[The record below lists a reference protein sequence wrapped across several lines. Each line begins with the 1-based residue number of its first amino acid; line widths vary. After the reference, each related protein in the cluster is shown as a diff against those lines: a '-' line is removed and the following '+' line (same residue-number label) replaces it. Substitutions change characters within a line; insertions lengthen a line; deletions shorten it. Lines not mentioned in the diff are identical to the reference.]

1 MTHDDR
7 ADALPFPRTEP
18 ETEPEHDPMNP
29 TKTNKTQA
37 TEATDKTEA
46 TRADAEASRASA
58 DHTPL
63 PPEVPEELICVS
75 LLVSHTITTEN
86 GVPTFKN
93 KLPITAS
100 ALSRWFAKHFSGD
113 MEACARRL
121 KTTPELTRTED
132 LLSLRRALTDWI
144 GSETKAKRRSPFAL
158 VPDEGLSHFFPVRSG
173 GADPARPAAHFRPF
187 THRRT
192 SAHYGRLRAVEVS
205 FVRTEEFLR
214 TRWEG
219 DAPKALLCAPT
230 VTGETFMTPLPH
242 VSAHEAE
249 GDPEEHGRA
258 FRKEVIWSKDAVA
271 VMHRFYL
278 RADPW
283 LRDLVRDCP
292 EAALGFVALMLK
304 NARARSLFDRVPVR
318 QPLLVDG
325 AGPSAP
331 SGCRTDAA
339 GAVLLRDVNLLR
351 LHEKILLR
359 RHRHPGNEAH
369 VLEHLAGR
377 HAYGPAAGHPRCYGL
392 LAAGEVLIVE
402 YPEKVAVERA
412 AGTPGATALLGRRE
426 AERCLKAARKA
437 EKKAEMKA
445 EGKAG
450 TDGAEPQKGTHP
462 ACRYR
467 FRPLRLETP
476 TEDASGGSSGGSSE
490 RSSKGSS
497 ALRTALAA
505 ITAAATVGLTGC
517 MNLTGLAGASDEFSC
532 PGAVNG
538 TPCTSMQL
546 VHAKSVAGN
555 VPVSAEELQA
565 AKAAAMVP
573 AKKAG
578 TAQLSAADFEGT
590 AVLGGAGS
598 GSAGL
603 GRGSENGAAFPTSDA
618 LSVEPGTAETAG
630 MTGVPGVAGVGA
642 AARTRPAPHELAATA
657 NRPVRVPEKLL
668 AVWIAPYQDQDGDLH
683 EGHMIWVTVERARWR
698 TVDAKKGRGAA
709 WAQSV
714 PIGMSGM
721 TGTAGAARPAR
732 TASTSAAMH
741 GDADT
746 ADTATTGSTGSGA
759 MKMRADAAAMADLI
773 RDMQA
778 QGESAEREAAER
790 AAREAAEREAEAAE
804 GAGGVEG
811 ALGSAGAADM
821 KGDDHADR

>member
-37 TEATDKTEA
+37 TEATEATDKTEA

-63 PPEVPEELICVS
+63 PPEAPEVLICVS

-93 KLPITAS
+93 QLPITAS

-318 QPLLVDG
+318 QPLLAEG
-325 AGPSAP
+325 ADRAA
-331 SGCRTDAA
+331 RTDAA

-402 YPEKVAVERA
+402 YPEKAAVERA

-462 ACRYR
+462 ACRCR
-467 FRPLRLETP
+467 FRPLRPETP

-721 TGTAGAARPAR
+721 TGTAGAARAAR

-778 QGESAEREAAER
+778 QRESAERKAAER

>member
-29 TKTNKTQA
+29 TKTNKAQA
-37 TEATDKTEA
+37 TEATEATEA

-63 PPEVPEELICVS
+63 PPEAPEELICVS

-93 KLPITAS
+93 QLPITAS

-331 SGCRTDAA
+331 SGCRTDAV

-402 YPEKVAVERA
+402 YPEKATVERA

-467 FRPLRLETP
+467 FRPLRPETT

-532 PGAVNG
+532 PGVVNG

-578 TAQLSAADFEGT
+578 TAQLSTADFEGT

-630 MTGVPGVAGVGA
+630 MTGVPGVAGVGT

-657 NRPVRVPEKLL
+657 NRPARVPEKLL

-714 PIGMSGM
+714 PIGA
-721 TGTAGAARPAR
+721 AGAAHAAR
-732 TASTSAAMH
+732 AASTSGAMH

-746 ADTATTGSTGSGA
+746 AGTATTGSTGSGA

-778 QGESAEREAAER
+778 QRESAEREAAER

>member
-29 TKTNKTQA
+29 TKTNKAQA
-37 TEATDKTEA
+37 TEA

-63 PPEVPEELICVS
+63 PPEAPEELICVS

-93 KLPITAS
+93 QLPITAS

-331 SGCRTDAA
+331 SGCRTDAV

-402 YPEKVAVERA
+402 YPEKAAVERA

-426 AERCLKAARKA
+426 AERCLKAAR
-437 EKKAEMKA
+437 KAEMKA

-467 FRPLRLETP
+467 FRPLRPETT

-603 GRGSENGAAFPTSDA
+603 GRGSENGTAFPTSDA

-714 PIGMSGM
+714 PIGA
-721 TGTAGAARPAR
+721 AGAAHAAR
-732 TASTSAAMH
+732 AASTSGAMH

-746 ADTATTGSTGSGA
+746 AGTATTGSTGSGA

-778 QGESAEREAAER
+778 QRESAEREAAER

>member
-18 ETEPEHDPMNP
+18 ETE
-29 TKTNKTQA
+29 A
-37 TEATDKTEA
+37 TEA

-63 PPEVPEELICVS
+63 PPEAPEELICVS

-93 KLPITAS
+93 QLPITAS

-318 QPLLVDG
+318 QPLLAEG
-325 AGPSAP
+325 ADRAA
-331 SGCRTDAA
+331 RTDAA

-402 YPEKVAVERA
+402 YPEKAAVERA

-467 FRPLRLETP
+467 FRPLRPETT

-714 PIGMSGM
+714 PIGA
-721 TGTAGAARPAR
+721 AGAAHAAR
-732 TASTSAAMH
+732 AASTSGAMH

-746 ADTATTGSTGSGA
+746 AGTATTGSTGSGA

-778 QGESAEREAAER
+778 QRESAEREAAER

-821 KGDDHADR
+821 KGDDHAGR

>member
-29 TKTNKTQA
+29 TKTNKAQA
-37 TEATDKTEA
+37 TEATEATEA

-63 PPEVPEELICVS
+63 PPEAPEELICVS

-93 KLPITAS
+93 QLPITAS

-249 GDPEEHGRA
+249 GDPEEHGRT

-318 QPLLVDG
+318 QPLLAEG
-325 AGPSAP
+325 ADRAA
-331 SGCRTDAA
+331 RTDAA

-402 YPEKVAVERA
+402 YPEKAAVERA

-467 FRPLRLETP
+467 FRPLRPETT

-555 VPVSAEELQA
+555 VTVSAEELQA

-714 PIGMSGM
+714 PIGA
-721 TGTAGAARPAR
+721 AGAAHAAR
-732 TASTSAAMH
+732 AASTSGAMH

-746 ADTATTGSTGSGA
+746 AGTATTGSTGSGA

-778 QGESAEREAAER
+778 QRESAEREAAER

-811 ALGSAGAADM
+811 AFGSAGAADM

>member
-29 TKTNKTQA
+29 TKTNKAQA
-37 TEATDKTEA
+37 TEATEA

-63 PPEVPEELICVS
+63 PPEAPEELICVS

-93 KLPITAS
+93 QLPITAS

-402 YPEKVAVERA
+402 YPEKAAVERA

-462 ACRYR
+462 ACRHR

-721 TGTAGAARPAR
+721 TGTAGAARAAR

-778 QGESAEREAAER
+778 QRESAEREAAER

>member
-37 TEATDKTEA
+37 TEATEATDKTEA

-63 PPEVPEELICVS
+63 PPETPEVLICVS

-93 KLPITAS
+93 QLPITAS
-100 ALSRWFAKHFSGD
+100 ALSRWFAKHFSDD

-318 QPLLVDG
+318 QPLLAEG
-325 AGPSAP
+325 ADRAA
-331 SGCRTDAA
+331 RTDAA

-402 YPEKVAVERA
+402 YPEKAAVERA

-467 FRPLRLETP
+467 FRPLRPETP

-721 TGTAGAARPAR
+721 TGTAGAARAAR

-778 QGESAEREAAER
+778 QRESAEREAAER

>member
-29 TKTNKTQA
+29 TKTNKNQA
-37 TEATDKTEA
+37 TEATDTTEETEA

-63 PPEVPEELICVS
+63 PPEAPEELICVS

-93 KLPITAS
+93 QLPITAS

-121 KTTPELTRTED
+121 KTTPEFTRTED

-205 FVRTEEFLR
+205 FVRTDEFLR

-219 DAPKALLCAPT
+219 DAPKALRRAPT

-283 LRDLVRDCP
+283 LRDLVRNCP

-304 NARARSLFDRVPVR
+304 NARARSLFDRVTVR
-318 QPLLVDG
+318 QPLLAEG
-325 AGPSAP
+325 ADRAA
-331 SGCRTDAA
+331 RTDAA

-402 YPEKVAVERA
+402 YPEKAAVERA

-467 FRPLRLETP
+467 FRPLRPETT
-476 TEDASGGSSGGSSE
+476 TEGASGGSSGGSSE

-603 GRGSENGAAFPTSDA
+603 GKGSENGAAFPTSDA

-714 PIGMSGM
+714 PIGA
-721 TGTAGAARPAR
+721 AGAAHAAR
-732 TASTSAAMH
+732 AASTSGAMH

-746 ADTATTGSTGSGA
+746 AGTATTGSTGSGA

-778 QGESAEREAAER
+778 QRESAEREAAER

-804 GAGGVEG
+804 GPGGVEG